1 MLLTAGRQPRP
12 YLPGVQQPCSY
23 VSTSFQG
30 HGFSHK
36 SVSPRP
42 NPFSLCHLKA
52 RNGACCT
59 APHQAWLAAGA
70 AHANICSALSHTH
83 NLISALPQAMAR
95 LALRGDVSV
104 PASLVSSAAIARCS
118 LSSRASTG
126 RSSLALGS
134 NARNTQPSSDFW
146 LKSCHFH
153 RSLQEGEGIG
163 FA

>member
-30 HGFSHK
+30 HGVRPK

-70 AHANICSALSHTH
+70 ARANICSALSHTH